1 MMVKITFEFPD
12 ESLNQLVSDFC
23 ERYGY
28 QDEIEDADGNPIPN
42 PQSRVNFVASK
53 IISDAKAVSY
63 EHQRQK
69 AYRAINEQLSERL
82 SAVSVTVT
90 VE

>member
-1 MMVKITFEFPD
+1 MAKVTFEFPD
-12 ESLNQLVSDFC
+12 DSLDQLVSDFC

-28 QDEIEDADGNPIPN
+28 CEEVQIDGETVPN
-42 PQSRVNFVASK
+42 PQSRISFAASR

-69 AYRAINEQLSERL
+69 AYRAISEALASRL
-82 SAVSVTVT
+82 GAVAVTVT
-90 VE
+90 VS

>member
-1 MMVKITFEFPD
+1 MAKITFEFPD
-12 ESLNQLVSDFC
+12 ESLDQLVADFC
-23 ERYGY
+23 ERYCY
-28 QDEIEDADGNPIPN
+28 QEEIEDADGNKIPN
-42 PQSRVNFVASK
+42 PQSRIDFTASK
-53 IISDAKAVSY
+53 IISDAKAISY

-90 VE
+90 VG

>member
-1 MMVKITFEFPD
+1 MAKVTFEFPD
-12 ESLNQLVSDFC
+12 DSLDQLVSDFC

-28 QDEIEDADGNPIPN
+28 QDEIEAEEGGVIPN
-42 PQSRVNFVASK
+42 PQSRVSFAASR

-69 AYRAINEQLSERL
+69 AYRAINDSLSSRIA
-82 SAVSVTVT
+82 SVAVTVT
-90 VE
+90 VS